1 MNFARYQKKDYYK
14 LLGVDRNASF
24 DEIKRAYRRTVIKS
38 HPDKVGANPNTN
50 NNATIYDINE
60 AYTILRDPEQKK
72 KYDNEIDYGFT
83 NDYINPID
91 IIILVTK
98 FMKTINDALNSF
110 PHKSK
115 PDIKPEPEPDI
126 KPKPDININLDIKL
140 KIDVSLED
148 LYCKKIKKL
157 IITRKRKGEY
167 EKKLLYISLL
177 NYESKYIFPNQG
189 DEDDENNSIGDVIV
203 FINIKEHNVF
213 VLDTLIDKYDLW
225 MEMDINLYDYYYGKT
240 IRFKTLDNT
249 DFSFRMDKFNQYS
262 MVHLL
267 KGMGL
272 PYYDENKDDELSGDL
287 YISFKVKLKDLDDD
301 ILEKE
306 DVENILDKF
315 LS

>member
-1 MNFARYQKKDYYK
+1 MNFARCQKKDYYK
-14 LLGVDRNASF
+14 LLGIDRDASF

-38 HPDKVGANPNTN
+38 HPDKVGVNANTA
-50 NNATIYDINE
+50 NNAYNSIYDINE

-115 PDIKPEPEPDI
+115 PDIKPEADIKPEPDI
-126 KPKPDININLDIKL
+126 KINLDIKL

-189 DEDDENNSIGDVIV
+189 DGDANGNIGDVIV
-203 FINIKEHNVF
+203 SINITEHDVF

-249 DFSFRMDKFNQYS
+249 DYSFRMDKFNQYS

-272 PYYDENKDDELSGDL
+272 PYYDENKDDELYGDL